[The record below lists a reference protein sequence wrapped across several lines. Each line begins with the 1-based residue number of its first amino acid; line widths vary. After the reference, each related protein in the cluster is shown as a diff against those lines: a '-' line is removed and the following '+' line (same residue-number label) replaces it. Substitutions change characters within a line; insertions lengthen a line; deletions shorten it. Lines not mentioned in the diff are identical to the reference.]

1 MLKQTADALNDTLGQ
16 SPGRRDWGRAL
27 EGLKNDLG
35 LPGNHHGRIMST
47 GDYVDDA
54 GNVLGNLL
62 DYVP

>member
-1 MLKQTADALNDTLGQ
+1 MHLTINEHLGESLK
-16 SPGRRDWGRAL
+16 PREWGRAL

-35 LPGNHHGRIMST
+35 LPGNHHARIVDN
-47 GDYVDDA
+47 GDYIDDA